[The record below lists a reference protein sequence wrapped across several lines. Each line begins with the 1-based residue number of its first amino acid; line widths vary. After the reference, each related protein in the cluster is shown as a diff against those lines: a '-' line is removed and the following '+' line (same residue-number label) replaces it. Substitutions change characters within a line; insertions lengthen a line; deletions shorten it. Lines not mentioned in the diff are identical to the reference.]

1 MNKRLQEIAEY
12 TGLSES
18 TVSRVLNDRK
28 GVAASTRDAVLT
40 AVDVLGYER
49 PTQLKAQ
56 ETRLVGVIMPQF
68 GNPIFPAFAEAIGGH
83 LTQRGFTPLFG
94 VTETGGPSE
103 AEYVQTMIGRQV
115 AGMIFISC
123 LHAVGDYD
131 HRHYELL
138 IERGLPVVA
147 VDGLAPDLD
156 LPCVS
161 TDDVDAV
168 ELAVRHL
175 VDLGHRKI
183 GLAISDQDHVP
194 GARKVAAFRRL
205 VDEIEGVEGIV
216 DQSIYTLEGGSSA
229 ASHLVRA
236 GATGIVCASDV
247 MALGAVR
254 AVRRMGLRVPE
265 DVSVVGYDDSTM
277 MPLVDPPMTTVRQP
291 VEAMGK
297 AAVGLL
303 ISQIAGRGH
312 RPGEIFFEPEL
323 VVRSS
328 TGPAPA

>member
-1 MNKRLQEIAEY
+1 MQDIAEY

-18 TVSRVLNDRK
+18 TVSRVLNDKK
-28 GVAASTRDAVLT
+28 GVAAGTRDAVLT

-49 PTQLKAQ
+49 PTQLRAQ
-56 ETRLVGVIMPQF
+56 ESRLVGVIMPQF

-131 HRHYELL
+131 HAHYRLL
-138 IERGLPVVA
+138 IERGLPVVV
-147 VDGLAPDLD
+147 VDGLAPDLE

-194 GARKVAAFRRL
+194 GARKVDAFRKF
-205 VDEIEGVEGIV
+205 VDGIDGVEGVV
-216 DQSIYTLEGGSSA
+216 DQSIYTLEGGSAA
-229 ASHLVRA
+229 ASHLIQA
-236 GATGIVCASDV
+236 GVTGIVCASDV
-247 MALGAVR
+247 MALGAVK

-265 DVSVVGYDDSTM
+265 DVSVVGYDDSAM

-303 ISQIAGRGH
+303 VSQIAGRGH

-323 VVRSS
+323 VVRCS
-328 TGPAPA
+328 TGPAHV

>member
-28 GVAASTRDAVLT
+28 GVATATRDAVLT

-49 PTQLKAQ
+49 PTQLRAQ
-56 ETRLVGVIMPQF
+56 EARLVGVIMPQF

-83 LTQRGFTPLFG
+83 LTQRGYTPLFG

-103 AEYVQTMIGRQV
+103 AEYVQTMLGRQV

-123 LHAVGDYD
+123 LHAVGHYD
-131 HRHYELL
+131 HGHYQLL
-138 IERGLPVVA
+138 LDRKLPVVA
-147 VDGLAPDLD
+147 VDGLAPDLE
-156 LPCVS
+156 LSCVS
-161 TDDVDAV
+161 TDDVQAV

-194 GARKVAAFRRL
+194 GARKVAAFNDC
-205 VDEIEGVEGIV
+205 VAGIKGVEGVV

-229 ASHLVRA
+229 AAHLIGSGV
-236 GATGIVCASDV
+236 TGIVCASDV
-247 MALGAVR
+247 MALGAVK
-254 AVRRMGLRVPE
+254 AARRMGLRVPE
-265 DVSVVGYDDSTM
+265 DISVIGYDDSTM

-291 VEAMGK
+291 VEALSK

-303 ISQIAGRGH
+303 ISQIAGRGN
-312 RPGEIFFEPEL
+312 RAGEIFFEPEL

-328 TGPAPA
+328 TGPALS